1 MLETNKPG
9 EIRKRRI
16 QVKRWEVTID
26 TTAFLTATQP
36 LNSEARCNADTVRTE
51 SQFYDLWVSASLSA
65 YRVFHDQRKNR
76 LFTVDVVETVW
87 TTHWPDDEIPEIRI
101 SEPGGALPWRDM

>member
-9 EIRKRRI
+9 EIRERRI
-16 QVKRWEVTID
+16 QVKRWEVSIN

-36 LNSEARCNADTVRTE
+36 LNSEAGATQTPYALKAFCI
-51 SQFYDLWVSASLSA
+51 LWVSASLSA
-65 YRVFHDQRKNR
+65 SRVSHDQRTNR
-76 LFTVDVVETVW
+76 LFTVDAVETVW

-101 SEPGGALPWRDM
+101 SELGGALTWRDM